1 MTASLI
7 QELIPLSHTGCL
19 PKECA
24 AMQVRKALDE
34 APYTCE
40 EAVQLRLVDGS
51 AYRYSTIED
60 GNPLTRTPRLNSPAI
75 FMKSLVTV
83 LCRDEVATQIETEAP
98 KTRVPLAK
106 YISTEVRS
114 KTKAEVCCTSHLS
127 CVLYHKAASLLYLR
141 SWQDSGQEWR
151 AAPSVSMQ
159 EVICCAKVKPWILL
173 HPKAIHCT

>member
-1 MTASLI
+1 
-7 QELIPLSHTGCL
+7 
-19 PKECA
+19 
-24 AMQVRKALDE
+24 MQVRKALDE

-83 LCRDEVATQIETEAP
+83 LRRDEVATQIETEAP

-127 CVLYHKAASLLYLR
+127 CVLYHKAASLLLLEVLAGFWPRVEGSALSKHARSDLLR
-141 SWQDSGQEWR
+141 EGQAVDTSASE
-151 AAPSVSMQ
+151 SNT
-159 EVICCAKVKPWILL
+159 L
-173 HPKAIHCT
+173 HMISKCM